1 MNITNFAR
9 KLAEKPV
16 FKTRIKSDQVKLP
29 EIAIG
34 YFLAPFCAMFA
45 NAIFGAYLNRA
56 DTKAFFEREYP
67 DLDYLA
73 FHKRNHE
80 IMNQLLA
87 DGMPVKT
94 GAVELLHW
102 LRQEEWRV
110 ALATSTGRES
120 TMHHL
125 EAAHMTDLFD
135 AIITGEQVEHGKPD
149 PEIYEMACDA
159 IGATAGLSF
168 AVEDSPNGIRS
179 AAAANLRVIMVPDL
193 VKPNLEL
200 RELVV
205 TVQENLLGVQKFL
218 EKFGEL

>member
-1 MNITNFAR
+1 MLFFR
-9 KLAEKPV
+9 K
-16 FKTRIKSDQVKLP
+16 
-29 EIAIG
+29 
-34 YFLAPFCAMFA
+34 
-45 NAIFGAYLNRA
+45 
-56 DTKAFFEREYP
+56 
-67 DLDYLA
+67 
-73 FHKRNHE
+73 
-80 IMNQLLA
+80 
-87 DGMPVKT
+87 
-94 GAVELLHW
+94 
-102 LRQEEWRV
+102 
-110 ALATSTGRES
+110 
-120 TMHHL
+120 
-125 EAAHMTDLFD
+125 AAHMTDLFD

>member
-1 MNITNFAR
+1 MKAIIFDMDGVIFDTERVGDQAWRQAAEEMGFAQ
-9 KLAEKPV
+9 
-16 FKTRIKSDQVKLP
+16 IDD
-29 EIAIG
+29 AISQCRG
-34 YFLAPFCAMFA
+34 
-45 NAIFGAYLNRA
+45 LNRA

-125 EAAHMTDLFD
+125 ERHT
-135 AIITGEQVEHGKPD
+135 
-149 PEIYEMACDA
+149 
-159 IGATAGLSF
+159 
-168 AVEDSPNGIRS
+168 
-179 AAAANLRVIMVPDL
+179 
-193 VKPNLEL
+193 
-200 RELVV
+200 
-205 TVQENLLGVQKFL
+205 
-218 EKFGEL
+218 

>member
-1 MNITNFAR
+1 MKAIIFDMDGVIFDTERVGDQAWRQAAEEMGFAQ
-9 KLAEKPV
+9 
-16 FKTRIKSDQVKLP
+16 IDD
-29 EIAIG
+29 AISRCRG
-34 YFLAPFCAMFA
+34 
-45 NAIFGAYLNRA
+45 LNRA

-159 IGATAGLSF
+159 IGAYGRAVLCGRGFAQRDSQCRGGKSACHHGAGLGEAESGTAGTGSNSTGKPAGRAEVLGE
-168 AVEDSPNGIRS
+168 VR
-179 AAAANLRVIMVPDL
+179 RCVID
-193 VKPNLEL
+193 
-200 RELVV
+200 
-205 TVQENLLGVQKFL
+205 
-218 EKFGEL
+218 

>member
-1 MNITNFAR
+1 MKGIIFDMDGVIFDTERVGDQAWRQAAEEMGFAQ
-9 KLAEKPV
+9 
-16 FKTRIKSDQVKLP
+16 IDD
-29 EIAIG
+29 AISQCRG
-34 YFLAPFCAMFA
+34 
-45 NAIFGAYLNRA
+45 LNRA
-56 DTKAFFEREYP
+56 DTKAFFEGKYP

-168 AVEDSPNGIRS
+168 AVEDSPNGIHS

-193 VKPNLEL
+193 VNPNLEL

-218 EKFGEL
+218 EKFGEV

>member
-1 MNITNFAR
+1 MKAIVFDMDGVLFDTERVGGQAWR
-9 KLAEKPV
+9 QAAEEMG
-16 FKTRIKSDQVKLP
+16 FSQIED
-29 EIAIG
+29 AISQCRG
-34 YFLAPFCAMFA
+34 
-45 NAIFGAYLNRA
+45 LNRA
-56 DTKAFFEREYP
+56 DTKAFFEGKYP

-125 EAAHMTDLFD
+125 ESAKMTDMFD
-135 AIITGEQVEHGKPD
+135 AIITGEQVTHGKPD
-149 PEIYEMACDA
+149 PEIYEIACDA
-159 IGATAGLSF
+159 IGATPGLSF

-193 VKPNLEL
+193 VPATLEL
-200 RELVV
+200 RQLTV
-205 TVQENLLGVQKFL
+205 TVQSDLFGVQKFL
-218 EKFGEL
+218 EKFGNL

>member
-1 MNITNFAR
+1 MKAIIFDMDGVIFDTERVGDQAWRQAAEEMGFAQ
-9 KLAEKPV
+9 
-16 FKTRIKSDQVKLP
+16 IDD
-29 EIAIG
+29 AISQCRG
-34 YFLAPFCAMFA
+34 
-45 NAIFGAYLNRA
+45 LNRA
-56 DTKAFFEREYP
+56 DTKAFFEGKYP

-159 IGATAGLSF
+159 IGATAG
-168 AVEDSPNGIRS
+168 IW
-179 AAAANLRVIMVPDL
+179 
-193 VKPNLEL
+193 
-200 RELVV
+200 
-205 TVQENLLGVQKFL
+205 
-218 EKFGEL
+218 

>member
-1 MNITNFAR
+1 MKAIIFDMDGVIFDTERVGDQAWRQAAEEMGFAQ
-9 KLAEKPV
+9 
-16 FKTRIKSDQVKLP
+16 IDD
-29 EIAIG
+29 AISRCRG
-34 YFLAPFCAMFA
+34 
-45 NAIFGAYLNRA
+45 LNRA

-159 IGATAGLSF
+159 IGA
-168 AVEDSPNGIRS
+168 
-179 AAAANLRVIMVPDL
+179 AAANLRVIMVPDL

>member
-1 MNITNFAR
+1 MKAIIFDMDGVIFDTERVGDQAWRQAAEEMGFAQ
-9 KLAEKPV
+9 
-16 FKTRIKSDQVKLP
+16 IDD
-29 EIAIG
+29 AISQCRG
-34 YFLAPFCAMFA
+34 
-45 NAIFGAYLNRA
+45 LNRA

-159 IGATAGLSF
+159 IGVTAGLSF
-168 AVEDSPNGIRS
+168 AVEDSLIKIDWNGY
-179 AAAANLRVIMVPDL
+179 
-193 VKPNLEL
+193 
-200 RELVV
+200 
-205 TVQENLLGVQKFL
+205 
-218 EKFGEL
+218 FGEKNESKRVVATLFP